1 MENDDLKVVI
11 AAGGRFH
18 AIRLA
23 QELHTR
29 QALYR
34 LVSGSYTKADQPSDF
49 AKASSDRSLPPHL
62 VASITSCQ
70 VIDQIIWRT
79 RLTSFIRPS
88 TLYVIKDAWFDKRL
102 HKIINQL
109 EPFDIFTGWAN
120 YFFDSLP
127 AIREKAKIVI
137 VESGSCHIEEHERL
151 IVEECAK
158 LNLPVNH
165 LDDANRHKIMQE
177 YAASDYI
184 MTPSTFARKSFLRKG
199 FAAEKVLLI
208 PCGMDVEFF
217 GNPNQEMRSRVKRG
231 MTKTSDVQTCHPG
244 LRAGI
249 SELPTFR
256 LLFVGQLQIG
266 KGIHIL
272 LDAWRELKLS
282 PTKTELL
289 LVGNLQRDARLYL
302 QQHPPPPGVRIIPG
316 VSREDLKKLYASSNA
331 FVLPSIQDGF
341 GMVMGEAMASGL
353 PVIASTNTGGPDII
367 THGKN
372 GLLVPA
378 GNVEALAQTILQLYQ
393 NPALCEDL
401 AINGMQRIQDFTW
414 QRYGDE
420 TLSTYK
426 KLLELHEAN
435 KAPSP
440 SSRQIQL

>member
-1 MENDDLKVVI
+1 MKVVV

-29 QALYR
+29 QALQG
-34 LVSGSYTKADQPSDF
+34 LVSGSYTKADQP
-49 AKASSDRSLPPHL
+49 SLPPHL

-70 VIDQIIWRT
+70 IIDQLIWRT
-79 RLTSFIRPS
+79 RIASIVRPS
-88 TLYVIKDAWFDKRL
+88 TLYVMKDAWFDKRL
-102 HKIINQL
+102 HKIISQL
-109 EPFDIFTGWAN
+109 EPFDIFTGWAH

-165 LDDANRHKIMQE
+165 LDDANRRKIMNE

-184 MTPSTFARKSFLRKG
+184 MTPSTFARASFLRKG
-199 FAAEKVLLI
+199 FAPEKVLQI
-208 PCGMDVEFF
+208 ACGMDVEFF
-217 GNPNQEMRSRVKRG
+217 APVFAKATTRQ
-231 MTKTSDVQTCHPG
+231 SDF
-244 LRAGI
+244 
-249 SELPTFR
+249 FR

-272 LDAWRELKLS
+272 LDAWRQLKLP

-289 LVGNLQRDARLYL
+289 LVGNMQRDVRLYL
-302 QQHPPPPGVRIIPG
+302 QNNPPPPGVRIIPG
-316 VSREDLKKLYASSNA
+316 ISRENLKKLYASADA

-353 PVIASTNTGGPDII
+353 PVIASMNTGGPDII
-367 THGKN
+367 TNGKN

-378 GNVEALAQTILQLYQ
+378 GNVEALAQAILQLYQ
-393 NPALCEDL
+393 NPELCDEL

-414 QRYGDE
+414 QRYGNE
-420 TLSTYK
+420 TLSMYQ
-426 KLLELHEAN
+426 KLLEQHEAN
-435 KAPSP
+435 KTPST